1 MKRICKMDIICY
13 RCKCGFDKCNTK
25 FSADYDICTII
36 TQFMRGFDLLAEIF
50 SFDFILF
57 FDKSSYDKTADD
69 VAITIVIEYYGEHLD
84 GIYRKN

>member
-1 MKRICKMDIICY
+1 
-13 RCKCGFDKCNTK
+13 
-25 FSADYDICTII
+25 
-36 TQFMRGFDLLAEIF
+36 MRGFDLLAEIF